1 MASILAANSS
11 TLGKQAVLNL
21 GPFAGSRRK
30 MRNCDSQAGLLR
42 QLLEFGFPQTNSSAV
57 TSSRVSTDKELCR
70 AGISVLSHHGPPSP
84 DALDRKSSC
93 VMNN

>member
-42 QLLEFGFPQTNSSAV
+42 QLLEFGFHRRTPAPLLPPESALIRSFV
-57 TSSRVSTDKELCR
+57 APGYLSCPIMDHHRLMLSTAKAAVS
-70 AGISVLSHHGPPSP
+70 
-84 DALDRKSSC
+84 
-93 VMNN
+93 